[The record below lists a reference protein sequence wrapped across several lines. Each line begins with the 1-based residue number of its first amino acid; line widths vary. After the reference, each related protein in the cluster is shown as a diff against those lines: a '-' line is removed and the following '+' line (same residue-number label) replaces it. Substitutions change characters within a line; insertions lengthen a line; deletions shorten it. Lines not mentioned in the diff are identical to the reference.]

1 MLNYIIVQAGGRG
14 SRLEILTRNKPK
26 ALVPVNNLPM
36 IFHLFR
42 KFPDKKFIIIGDY
55 QHEVLEKYL
64 KAFADVDY
72 TVVVS
77 KGHKG
82 TCAGLSKALEHV
94 PEKERFMLIWCDLV
108 LSEEYEI
115 PESDADIIGI
125 SKDFSCRWKYENG
138 EFAEERSDKQ
148 GVAGLFVFRDKDSLL
163 QGAKLP
169 EEGEF
174 VRWLQFQHHTFEESP
189 LSGTKEYGLY
199 SEWSKLPRLRCRPF
213 NRLDV
218 KGDKVYKYGIDKQGK
233 DLAVRE
239 INWYRTIQG
248 TPFKNI
254 PHIFSY
260 DPLCMEWIDGKNIY
274 EYSFIPDEQKK
285 DILQQI
291 IGCLKEVHRLGT
303 MPADRDSFYNAYIG
317 KTFDRLKKVR
327 ELVPFANDEYVTI
340 NGRRC
345 RNIFYHREE
354 VERLTMQYCPKE
366 FRVIH
371 GDCTFSNTMLRH
383 DTEPVL
389 IDPRG
394 YFGHTEILGDP
405 AYDWVKLYYSLISN
419 YDQFNLKR
427 FTLEINETD
436 IKLETASNNWE
447 NMENEF
453 FHLLAGEVT
462 RSQMK
467 LLLALTWLSLT
478 TYAWE
483 DYDSIC
489 GAFYQ
494 GLYYLEE
501 AFEMESAYE
510 PYFEKNIRTIDSAL
524 HSISRIQMEGLI
536 EDCAETLRDGR
547 HKIIATGLGK
557 NVPICEKFVGTML
570 SLGLNAGFLNTNSAI
585 HGDMGM
591 VRPGDLVII
600 LTKSGATEESIYL
613 AELLKK
619 REGVK
624 LWLLSFNPESI
635 LSGMIE
641 KKLLIHLEDEGDL
654 WNIMPNN
661 STTLN
666 LIVLQTVANELAR
679 KLNLS
684 LEEDFRPNH
693 PGGAI
698 GAKMRYGK

>member
-1 MLNYIIVQAGGRG
+1 
-14 SRLEILTRNKPK
+14 
-26 ALVPVNNLPM
+26 
-36 IFHLFR
+36 
-42 KFPDKKFIIIGDY
+42 
-55 QHEVLEKYL
+55 
-64 KAFADVDY
+64 
-72 TVVVS
+72 
-77 KGHKG
+77 
-82 TCAGLSKALEHV
+82 
-94 PEKERFMLIWCDLV
+94 
-108 LSEEYEI
+108 
-115 PESDADIIGI
+115 
-125 SKDFSCRWKYENG
+125 
-138 EFAEERSDKQ
+138 
-148 GVAGLFVFRDKDSLL
+148 
-163 QGAKLP
+163 
-169 EEGEF
+169 
-174 VRWLQFQHHTFEESP
+174 
-189 LSGTKEYGLY
+189 
-199 SEWSKLPRLRCRPF
+199 
-213 NRLDV
+213 
-218 KGDKVYKYGIDKQGK
+218 
-233 DLAVRE
+233 
-239 INWYRTIQG
+239 
-248 TPFKNI
+248 
-254 PHIFSY
+254 
-260 DPLCMEWIDGKNIY
+260 
-274 EYSFIPDEQKK
+274 
-285 DILQQI
+285 
-291 IGCLKEVHRLGT
+291 
-303 MPADRDSFYNAYIG
+303 
-317 KTFDRLKKVR
+317 
-327 ELVPFANDEYVTI
+327 
-340 NGRRC
+340 
-345 RNIFYHREE
+345 
-354 VERLTMQYCPKE
+354 
-366 FRVIH
+366 
-371 GDCTFSNTMLRH
+371 MLRH

-405 AYDWVKLYYSLISN
+405 AYDWVKLYYSLVSN

-453 FHLLAGEVT
+453 FHLLDGEVT

-591 VRPGDLVII
+591 VRPVDLVII

>member
-1 MLNYIIVQAGGRG
+1 
-14 SRLEILTRNKPK
+14 
-26 ALVPVNNLPM
+26 
-36 IFHLFR
+36 
-42 KFPDKKFIIIGDY
+42 
-55 QHEVLEKYL
+55 
-64 KAFADVDY
+64 
-72 TVVVS
+72 
-77 KGHKG
+77 
-82 TCAGLSKALEHV
+82 
-94 PEKERFMLIWCDLV
+94 
-108 LSEEYEI
+108 
-115 PESDADIIGI
+115 
-125 SKDFSCRWKYENG
+125 
-138 EFAEERSDKQ
+138 
-148 GVAGLFVFRDKDSLL
+148 
-163 QGAKLP
+163 
-169 EEGEF
+169 
-174 VRWLQFQHHTFEESP
+174 
-189 LSGTKEYGLY
+189 
-199 SEWSKLPRLRCRPF
+199 
-213 NRLDV
+213 
-218 KGDKVYKYGIDKQGK
+218 
-233 DLAVRE
+233 
-239 INWYRTIQG
+239 
-248 TPFKNI
+248 
-254 PHIFSY
+254 
-260 DPLCMEWIDGKNIY
+260 MEWIDGKNIY

-354 VERLTMQYCPKE
+354 VERLTMQYCPEE

-405 AYDWVKLYYSLISN
+405 AYDWVKLYYSLVSN

-427 FTLEINETD
+427 FTLEINETA

-453 FHLLAGEVT
+453 FHLLDGEVT

-591 VRPGDLVII
+591 VHPGDLVII

-641 KKLLIHLEDEGDL
+641 KKLLIHLDDEGDL